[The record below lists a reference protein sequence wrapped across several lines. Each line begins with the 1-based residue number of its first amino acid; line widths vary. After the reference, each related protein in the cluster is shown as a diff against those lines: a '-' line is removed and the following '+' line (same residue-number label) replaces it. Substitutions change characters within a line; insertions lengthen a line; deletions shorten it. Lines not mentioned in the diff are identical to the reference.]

1 MGEYAANLFTPAW
14 RAFRAAACRLAATPF
29 ALLGVW
35 AFRQFA
41 ALELAAGR
49 VEA

>member
-1 MGEYAANLFTPAW
+1 MEKYTSDLLRPAW
-14 RAFRAAACRLAATPF
+14 RAFKSAACRLASVPF